1 MNTLMSRPYYA
12 YSKMEIEDPEEVQH
26 RRAQFLIH
34 KSLQKSDSIGSQ
46 RRQPIWLKV
55 KVCKLK
61 IKIGRRLK
69 RIRKSMLLKFSA
81 TKGHVVYYKQLICQL
96 KYWKRLIKG
105 RETAMAKLPPMFT

>member
-1 MNTLMSRPYYA
+1 MNTLLSKPYYA
-12 YSKMEIEDPEEVQH
+12 YSKMEMEDSEELQH

-34 KSLQKSDSIGSQ
+34 KSLQKSDSISH

-69 RIRKSMLLKFSA
+69 RMKKSILLKFSA
-81 TKGHVVYYKQLICQL
+81 TKNVVSKQFNFQL
-96 KYWKRLIKG
+96 KSWKRLIKG
-105 RETAMAKLPPMFT
+105 RETMVKLPPMFT